1 MVKQLETIE
10 EFDAT
15 IKSGQLIVIDFTAT
29 WCGPC
34 RFIGPKFESM
44 SKEFTGATFV
54 KVDVDENQE
63 ASTRCK
69 VRCMPTFQLYKDG
82 KKVGQMEGANEA
94 ELRKLVTKHGNGLLC
109 NLMTMMMDQNI
120 ILQQYVEREEVVR
133 R

>member
-1 MVKQLETIE
+1 MGRNSKRSLSEESEKADGEMVKQLETIE

-15 IKSGQLIVIDFTAT
+15 WESGQLIVIDFTAT

-69 VRCMPTFQLYKDG
+69 VRCMPTFQIYKDG
-82 KKVGQMEGANEA
+82 KKVGQTRQGYASSSRSTQM
-94 ELRKLVTKHGNGLLC
+94 VTKS
-109 NLMTMMMDQNI
+109 
-120 ILQQYVEREEVVR
+120 
-133 R
+133 